1 MLDKINKIEDYIYY
15 ILCALLLVVIIA
27 ALIELAI
34 FVVLSVIPEFNLTS
48 ILTSSEMI
56 KVLESFLLIL
66 IAIELLETIKI
77 FIREHVL
84 RVEGVI
90 ILALIAIAR
99 KVIVLDTTL
108 PETYFEMI
116 GIAAIIFALGTAYY
130 FVKKADTWELPR
142 TEQ

>member
-1 MLDKINKIEDYIYY
+1 MLKAINKVEDYIYY

-27 ALIELAI
+27 ALIDLII
-34 FVVLSVIPEFNLTS
+34 FVFLSVVPEFTLVS
-48 ILTSSEMI
+48 FLTSSEMLR
-56 KVLESFLLIL
+56 VLESFLLIL

-77 FIREHVL
+77 FIRDHVL

-108 PETYFEMI
+108 PVAHFEMI
-116 GIAAIIFALGTAYY
+116 GIAAIIFALGAAYY
-130 FVKKADTWELPR
+130 FVKKADTWKLPE
-142 TEQ
+142 TEK